1 MVHDPTPMESPANEE
16 ETAEAL
22 RRRLDEMSRRALALL
37 HENRRLREAIR
48 ESERHGK
55 LILESTAEAVFGLD
69 RHGCCEYSNPAAA
82 RLFGLC
88 DASVVLGRP
97 IDELLHRCR
106 DVHGSAECRLLSAV
120 RSGAPCFVEDEVFHR
135 ADGTEFRGNA
145 WASPVERLPGQA
157 GAVLTVVDVSERWRA
172 DEQAR
177 RTAAFREQILGIVG
191 HDLRNPLGA
200 IVMSVALLQKQ
211 GKLEGWQAK
220 TVDRIRSSTG
230 RMGRIIDDLLSYTR
244 TRLGN
249 GIPIEPQEARLDE
262 ICRRVL
268 DELRAVNPDRSIE
281 LLVHGELVGRWD
293 PHRLEQ
299 VVSNLVSNAVDHGD
313 PESPVEVELD
323 GAGDEVVLRVRNHGD
338 PVPDEVLAHAFEP
351 FHKGPEET
359 SRRSSGLGLGLFIAR
374 EIVRGHRGEIAI
386 QSEEDSGTLLTV
398 KLPRG

>member
-1 MVHDPTPMESPANEE
+1 
-16 ETAEAL
+16 
-22 RRRLDEMSRRALALL
+22 
-37 HENRRLREAIR
+37 
-48 ESERHGK
+48 
-55 LILESTAEAVFGLD
+55 
-69 RHGCCEYSNPAAA
+69 
-82 RLFGLC
+82 
-88 DASVVLGRP
+88 
-97 IDELLHRCR
+97 
-106 DVHGSAECRLLSAV
+106 
-120 RSGAPCFVEDEVFHR
+120 
-135 ADGTEFRGNA
+135 
-145 WASPVERLPGQA
+145 
-157 GAVLTVVDVSERWRA
+157 
-172 DEQAR
+172 
-177 RTAAFREQILGIVG
+177 
-191 HDLRNPLGA
+191 
-200 IVMSVALLQKQ
+200 
-211 GKLEGWQAK
+211 
-220 TVDRIRSSTG
+220 
-230 RMGRIIDDLLSYTR
+230 
-244 TRLGN
+244 
-249 GIPIEPQEARLDE
+249 
-262 ICRRVL
+262 VL